1 MTLYFTIFCYFIPKG
16 VFLPCLFQIV
26 GPNPI
31 AKAIVDYRENEK
43 EFTSRKDILKV
54 KGLGAKAFEQCA
66 GFLRIPNAENILDQ
80 TAVHPESYDA
90 ANSLVKE
97 LGVTFED
104 IKNKKIKLEV
114 DDKKLQEI
122 ADKIKVGLPT
132 LQDIVAELNKPGRD
146 PRQEMPK
153 PIFKTDVM
161 DIKDLKPGMVLD
173 GVVRNLVDFGVFV
186 DIGVHQDGMVHIS
199 EITDKYIK
207 HPLDVL
213 NIGDNVK
220 VKVLGVDEKR
230 NRISL
235 TMKIDK

>member
-1 MTLYFTIFCYFIPKG
+1 MAT
-16 VFLPCLFQIV
+16 
-26 GPNPI
+26 
-31 AKAIVDYRENEK
+31 
-43 EFTSRKDILKV
+43 
-54 KGLGAKAFEQCA
+54 
-66 GFLRIPNAENILDQ
+66 
-80 TAVHPESYDA
+80 
-90 ANSLVKE
+90 
-97 LGVTFED
+97 
-104 IKNKKIKLEV
+104 KLEV
-114 DDKKLQEI
+114 GEM
-122 ADKIKVGLPT
+122 T
-132 LQDIVAELNKPGRD
+132 LTDIISELSKPGRD

-153 PIFKTDVM
+153 PIFKTDVL
-161 DIKDLKPGMVLD
+161 DIKDLKPGMMLD

-235 TMKIDK
+235 TMRTDR